1 MNVASF
7 PLPIGPPI
15 RKILIMGLPGAGKT
29 TLSRA
34 LAPRLNAVHLNADAI
49 RANINKDLGFSHDH
63 RIEQA
68 RRMGW
73 LADLIAANGSFVVA
87 DFVCPTPET
96 RAAFG
101 AAFVVWVDRIK
112 ESGFHDTNALFVP
125 PVSYD
130 VRVDSLGAPEYWA
143 EFIVR
148 TVRPVF
154 DWKSPTALFVGRYQ
168 PFHEGHLAL
177 IEEGMRRIGQVCIAV
192 RDTGGVDEKN
202 PYEFE
207 FVRARIEASMH
218 RHHGRYVILRLPNVA
233 AIFFGRD
240 VGYAIE
246 KIDIDE
252 ELQSISGTQ
261 LRTRICNRNSP
272 RPAP

>member
-1 MNVASF
+1 MNAAPF
-7 PLPIGPPI
+7 PLPLGAPN
-15 RKILIMGLPGAGKT
+15 RKLLLLGLPGAGKT
-29 TLSRA
+29 TLAKA

-49 RANINKDLGFSHDH
+49 RANINKDLGFSLDH

-73 LADLIAANGSFVVA
+73 LADLVASNGSYVLA
-87 DFVCPTPET
+87 DFICPTPET

-101 AAFVVWVDRIK
+101 AAFVVWVDRIR
-112 ESGFHDTNALFVP
+112 ESSFQDTNALFVP
-125 PVSYD
+125 PDSYD
-130 VRVDSLGAPEYWA
+130 VRVDSFGAPEYWA
-143 EFIVR
+143 ELIAGK
-148 TVRPVF
+148 VRPVF

-192 RDTGGVDEKN
+192 RDTGGTNEDN

-207 FVRARIEASMH
+207 FVRARIEAAMN
-218 RHHGRYVILRLPNVA
+218 RYDGRYLIVRVPNVS
-233 AIFFGRD
+233 AIYFGRD

-246 KIDIDE
+246 RIDIDKQ
-252 ELQSISGTQ
+252 LQAISGTK
-261 LRTRICNRNSP
+261 LRTLIYQR
-272 RPAP
+272 